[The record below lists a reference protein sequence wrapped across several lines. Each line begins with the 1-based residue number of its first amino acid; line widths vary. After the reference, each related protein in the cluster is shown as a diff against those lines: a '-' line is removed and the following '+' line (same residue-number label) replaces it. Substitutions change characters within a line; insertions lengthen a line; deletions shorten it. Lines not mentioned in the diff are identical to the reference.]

1 MRAIAR
7 EAQVGV
13 ATVTRHYPE
22 KTDIFT
28 AIAYDALEQVR
39 ELINTQLAQFPT
51 APADTWQATI
61 HGLISLK
68 LPVIA
73 QEIMPELARIFT
85 EEDMNRMASELEDV
99 YRPFLKAAAEH
110 GLCSPHLQPLTF
122 HLGIVMLSRP
132 LPRPADEKFRAEV
145 NDIVE
150 IFIAG
155 LKQWDAAEV

>member
-68 LPVIA
+68 LPAIA

-85 EEDMNRMASELEDV
+85 EEDMNRMASELEKV
-99 YRPFLKAAAEH
+99 YQPLLNAAAEH
-110 GLCSPHLQPLTF
+110 GLCSPYLQPLTF
-122 HLGIVMLSRP
+122 HLGIIMLSRP

>member
-13 ATVTRHYPE
+13 ATVTRHFPQ
-22 KTDIFT
+22 KTDIFI
-28 AIAYDALEQVR
+28 AIVYDALEQVR
-39 ELINTQLAQFPT
+39 DLIDTQLAQFPA
-51 APADTWQATI
+51 APVDTWQATI

-68 LPVIA
+68 LPAIA
-73 QEIMPELARIFT
+73 QEIVPELARIFT
-85 EEDMNRMASELEDV
+85 EEDMNHMVSELEEV
-99 YRPFLKAAAEH
+99 YRPLLKAAAEH
-110 GLCSPHLQPLTF
+110 SLCSPHLQPLTF

-132 LPRPADEKFRAEV
+132 LPHPAEEKFRAEL

-155 LKQWDAAEV
+155 LKQWDANEV